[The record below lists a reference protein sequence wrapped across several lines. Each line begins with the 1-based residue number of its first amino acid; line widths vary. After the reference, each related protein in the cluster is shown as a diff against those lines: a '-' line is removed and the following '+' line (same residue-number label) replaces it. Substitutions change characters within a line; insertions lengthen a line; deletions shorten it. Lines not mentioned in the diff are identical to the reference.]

1 MGEYAFKTQVC
12 PGNIWKLV
20 LIVHTHAQQ
29 QVMLSSC
36 ICYHRQALMEVNVL
50 ADLLKITQEHKQYIM
65 LDPVLQNPNV
75 IKPSYQL
82 YSKKKVAS
90 PETFGSNIK

>member
-1 MGEYAFKTQVC
+1 
-12 PGNIWKLV
+12 
-20 LIVHTHAQQ
+20 
-29 QVMLSSC
+29 
-36 ICYHRQALMEVNVL
+36 MEVNVL

>member
-1 MGEYAFKTQVC
+1 
-12 PGNIWKLV
+12 
-20 LIVHTHAQQ
+20 
-29 QVMLSSC
+29 
-36 ICYHRQALMEVNVL
+36 MEVNVL

-65 LDPVLQNPNV
+65 LDPVLQTPNV

-90 PETFGSNIK
+90 PEMFGSNIK